1 MKIKVEA
8 VIEIDPS
15 DVERFF
21 VELSEERVTEILN
34 DKENTEVCII
44 STELALVMGDGRDFT
59 WTIVEG

>member
-15 DVERFF
+15 DVERFT
-21 VELSEERVTEILN
+21 ELSEERIKEILN
-34 DKENTEVCII
+34 DKENTDVCII
-44 STELALVMGDGRDFT
+44 STELALVMGESNDYT

>member
-15 DVERFF
+15 SIDGFTDI
-21 VELSEERVTEILN
+21 SEERVKEILN
-34 DKENTEVCII
+34 DKENTFL
-44 STELALVMGDGRDFT
+44 SLVSAEKAVVLGESNDYT

>member
-15 DVERFF
+15 SIEGFTDI
-21 VELSEERVTEILN
+21 SEERVREILN
-34 DKENTEVCII
+34 DKENTEVCVVSAEWGVVI
-44 STELALVMGDGRDFT
+44 GDTNDYT